1 MNVSSERLRE
11 INSQTGFNENIIE
24 KAIHLEEL
32 LRETFRHPYLQKRL
46 LLKGGTALNFCCF
59 NKPRLSV
66 DVDFNYV
73 GGIDIETMKKERP
86 IIEEAIMRI
95 AKDKGYT
102 LTREPGDEHAGGKWR
117 FMYKNVLGDN
127 QTLECDISY
136 LYRVPIGPSKLIIFK
151 AFRDSKEFEIYMV
164 SKEELFAGKV
174 VAALERV
181 TARDLYDLFNIVNY
195 PKAYDKSLFRKAV
208 ILLGAS
214 KREDFRKIKPDRL
227 SEISDREIKNTL
239 YPLLHKDKRISRK
252 EILDKVNP
260 FLSNLLDFSPEEKEF
275 LDSYLDKAIYR
286 PDILF
291 KEDQSSFSHIDKHP
305 AMLWKRK
312 NVEEYLKR
320 ASKTPSP

>member
-1 MNVSSERLRE
+1 MSISSERLRE
-11 INSQTGFNENIIE
+11 INPQTGFNENIIE

-32 LRETFRHPYLQKRL
+32 LREIFRHPYLQKRL

-73 GGIDIETMKKERP
+73 GGIDVEIMKKERP

-95 AKDKGYT
+95 ARDKGYT
-102 LTREPGDEHAGGKWR
+102 LTREPGDEHAGGKWS

-127 QTLECDISY
+127 QTLEFDISY
-136 LYRVPIGPSKLIIFK
+136 LYRVPIGPPKPIIFK
-151 AFRDSKEFEIYMV
+151 AFRDSKRFEIYMV

-181 TARDLYDLFNIVNY
+181 TARDLYDLINIVNY
-195 PKAYDKSLFRKAV
+195 QKAYDKSLFHKAV

-214 KREDFRKIKPDRL
+214 KREDFRKIKPSRL

-239 YPLLHKDKRISRK
+239 YPLLPKEKRVSR
-252 EILDKVNP
+252 EDILDKISP
-260 FLSNLLDFSPEEKEF
+260 FLTNLLKFTSEEKVF
-275 LDSYLDKAIYR
+275 LDSYLDKATYR

-291 KEDQSSFSHIDKHP
+291 KGYPRSIPNIDKHP
-305 AMLWKRK
+305 AILWKRK
-312 NVEEYLKR
+312 NIEEYLKR
-320 ASKTPSP
+320 